1 MDNDFSQI
9 FSDLLSSCNDIFNT
23 NYVDE
28 ENDLSQLFHETK
40 SHALSCEERPVSNTE
55 VKPASSDCHDKK
67 TTVYLCSVC
76 DKTFS
81 RNCNLIQHMVI
92 HKQKT
97 AIYSCSTCGKSF
109 SRNQYLK
116 RHMHTHTLT
125 EKSALYECST
135 CGKTFKRNRYLRHH
149 MKMTHSEEKMF
160 SYKVCLKPFL
170 AKNSLKRH

>member
-1 MDNDFSQI
+1 MVFLQPRWNTIDNDFSQL
-9 FSDLLSSCNDIFNT
+9 FSDLSWSCNDILDT
-23 NYVDE
+23 NYMDQ
-28 ENDLSQLFHETK
+28 ENSSSPLFLETK
-40 SHALSCEERPVSNTE
+40 YHALSCVERPVLNTE
-55 VKPASSDCHDKK
+55 LKPAFSDCHDKN

-97 AIYSCSTCGKSF
+97 AIYSCSTCGKNF

-135 CGKTFKRNRYLRHH
+135 CGKTFKRNRYLRQH
-149 MKMTHSEEKMF
+149 
-160 SYKVCLKPFL
+160 P
-170 AKNSLKRH
+170 R